1 MGATGGGYT
10 MSVQI
15 FTARVRGGAII
26 PDQAVELPEGERVTV
41 VADGVALPRDFELTP
56 EQEAEL
62 AESLAEADRGDV
74 ISAEEL
80 FRRLSR

>member
-1 MGATGGGYT
+1 

-26 PDQAVELPEGERVTV
+26 PDRAVQLPEGERVTV
-41 VADGVALPRDFELTP
+41 VADGVALPRDVELTP

-62 AESLAEADRGDV
+62 AEALAEADRGDV